1 MTQHGKWILGSGLLA
16 LLLAGCGGGSDNGA
30 PAPQANAGGRPLAGA
45 EGGGPGGGGGRGGGP
60 GGAGGGASD
69 AAGGGGGGA
78 PGAAGGA
85 GAGGAEGGG
94 GGAGAGGP
102 GAGGAGGAGAG
113 GAGGAGNAAAGPDL
127 FNKKASWTFTAPAD
141 GAELC
146 YDFDAAAEV
155 AGCTGNAWD
164 MKVTGGQRGLQVGTN
179 SGPNGEGQG
188 GTYAGARSAFL
199 DWSELQTWKAGTR
212 FPAGD
217 QVPARLY
224 FPDVAQSAFRGTN
237 QINSAAF
244 EYGLKGEND
253 HLLYPSYR
261 VFLITTNHEN
271 DSTTGTP
278 DAPVF
283 ALQLTGYYGGDTGTV
298 SGHPSFRW
306 VDRANPGAAPRTAT
320 VDATK
325 GWVYFDLV
333 SGTPSS
339 ESGTW
344 HIAFNRYQVRVN
356 GGVSGSG
363 KGGSVV
369 GVTPSSLYSDNGS
382 KPVVDAL
389 TAAKPEQYES
399 YLTSSELPATATWTV
414 DRRQSSLSPEPA
426 RNDNGSFNGGFYT
439 YYPTAE
445 LAAAAGRP
453 AVAHTLAP
461 NADKGALIRSGEGTS
476 YSRVH
481 LTKIDYQ
488 DANNATSPQT
498 WTFEFDV
505 QPAQ

>member
-1 MTQHGKWILGSGLLA
+1 MTYHAKWVLGGGLLA
-16 LLLAGCGGGSDNGA
+16 LLLAGCGGGNDNGA
-30 PAPQANAGGRPLAGA
+30 PAPQASAGSRAGGAA
-45 EGGGPGGGGGRGGGP
+45 A
-60 GGAGGGASD
+60 GGAGGG
-69 AAGGGGGGA
+69 
-78 PGAAGGA
+78 GAAGGA
-85 GAGGAEGGG
+85 ATG
-94 GGAGAGGP
+94 GGAGAAGAAGGAAA
-102 GAGGAGGAGAG
+102 GGGAGGAGAG
-113 GAGGAGNAAAGPDL
+113 GTGNAASGVDL
-127 FNKKASWTFTAPAD
+127 FSRKATWTFTAPAD
-141 GAELC
+141 GADIC

-155 AGCTGNAWD
+155 AGCTGNTWD
-164 MKVTGGQRGLQVGTN
+164 MKVTGGQRGLQFGTN
-179 SGPNGEGQG
+179 SGPNGTGQG
-188 GTYAGARSAFL
+188 GTYAGSRSAFL
-199 DWSELQTWKAGTR
+199 DWTELQTWKSGTR
-212 FPAGD
+212 MPSGD

-261 VFLITTNHEN
+261 VFLITTNHES
-271 DSTTGTP
+271 DSTTGTA

-283 ALQLTGYYGGDTGTV
+283 ALQITGYYGGDTGTV
-298 SGHPSFRW
+298 SGYPSFRW
-306 VDRANPGAAPRTAT
+306 VDRANPGAEPRTAT
-320 VDATK
+320 VDASK
-325 GWVYFDLV
+325 GWVYFDLL

-369 GVTPSSLYSDNGS
+369 GLTPSSLYSSNGTT
-382 KPVVDAL
+382 PVVDAL
-389 TAAKPEQYES
+389 TTATPDQYLS

-414 DRRQSSLSPEPA
+414 DRRQSSLAPELT

-445 LAAAAGRP
+445 LAAAAGLP
-453 AVAHTLAP
+453 GVAHTMAP
-461 NADKGALIRSGEGTS
+461 NAARGALIRSGEGTS

-488 DANNATSPQT
+488 EANNPASPQT